1 MTSYSYTIDA
11 ENRLPFGMLNNN
23 FTYPMKINNE
33 IWSNCSQYIYFN
45 CINYIL
51 EQNSF
56 LAHHKEKFLDKMRKS
71 PSYESYKDLLE
82 VIVNDINYNS
92 YYSEILKYMTIHPN
106 FTDYL
111 LEKEDEEE
119 GVDDSN
125 TTLNQVL
132 TSIKDNTKIKE
143 YYKYYPS
150 YIVIKILTRYL
161 KDDLDDFSKIQQYLQ
176 LIEKKHDVIPE
187 IIHNYDFKN
196 IQKLDIYDFE
206 AELASNSELKK
217 VLLISESYPNI
228 LFIYVFKYNLRLFKN
243 RIDTKIDNKIFELFL
258 RYKNKNSESIRNEIF
273 LVNSTK
279 LKDIILDQ
287 VMSYDEKFKRYLD
300 KDETIRIL
308 LTSKIS
314 PEKLLE
320 YENFNFFELNVQKT
334 LRGVTSDDRQR
345 FKSFVSSL
353 REDNNNKLIYFPEN
367 LEKVKEVLATIA
379 LHKKFNLV
387 LPQNRV
393 ENYRSHLPEFLK
405 SHVVLETDES
415 RKCIDLQ
422 FTLFMTKGLSL
433 VYDTEDPTLRS
444 LVGPLLSKLC
454 VSTQFNFDLY
464 EKKVEIK
471 NIFEDMFMELWL
483 KNQMNYISHLMAVI
497 SIFFD
502 VSNIPVT
509 IENLKYALVVLSDS
523 GDFTKMKTKYEDLP
537 SVFMDMDFYFSDA
550 YDYNKH
556 EFLVMIWNFIVCNIE
571 TILKTRNLLRTKTI
585 LIKYILRLRQAVQ
598 CVENVENND
607 IACLC
612 FCIINVANKLKKI
625 QEKYKISINLETYV
639 EAILQNKKAV
649 YDDVVLPVSS
659 SVNDIS
665 QIVSQIF
672 LQNEGVLVSALTQS
686 QIVKIID
693 RLMTFDDD
701 DRRNIYV
708 WLNIFSK

>member
-1 MTSYSYTIDA
+1 MTSYSNSSYTIDA

-23 FTYPMKINNE
+23 FTYPMKINHE
-33 IWSNCSQYIYFN
+33 IWSNCSQYIYVN

-92 YYSEILKYMTIHPN
+92 YYSEILKYMTIHPS
-106 FTDYL
+106 FSDFL
-111 LEKEDEEE
+111 LGREEGEEE
-119 GVDDSN
+119 LQP
-125 TTLNQVL
+125 TLNQVL
-132 TSIKDNTKIKE
+132 SSIKENTKIKE

-150 YIVIKILTRYL
+150 YLVIKILTKYL
-161 KDDLDDFSKIQQYLQ
+161 VDDLDDFSKIQQYLQ
-176 LIEKKHDVIPE
+176 LIEKKHDVIPD

-206 AELASNSELKK
+206 AELASNTELKK
-217 VLLISESYPNI
+217 VLSISESYPNI

-300 KDETIRIL
+300 KDETIRML

-320 YENFNFFELNVQKT
+320 YENFNFFELNVSKP

-345 FKSFVSSL
+345 FKSFISSL
-353 REDNNNKLIYFPEN
+353 NEDNKSVIYFPEN

-379 LHKKFNLV
+379 IHKKFNLT

-405 SHVVLETDES
+405 SHVFLEADDS

-422 FTLFMTKGLSL
+422 FTLYMTKGLSL
-433 VYDTEDPTLRS
+433 VYDTEDPTLQRM
-444 LVGPLLSKLC
+444 VGSLLSKLC
-454 VSTQFNFDLY
+454 VTTQFNFDLY

-483 KNQMNYISHLMAVI
+483 KNQMNYISHMIAVV
-497 SIFFD
+497 SLFFD
-502 VSNIPVT
+502 VSNVPVT
-509 IENLKYALVVLSDS
+509 IKNLQYALVVLSDS
-523 GDFTKMKTKYEDLP
+523 ADFTKMKTKYEELP
-537 SVFMDMDFYFSDA
+537 AVFMDMDFYFDNT
-550 YDYNKH
+550 YDYNKQD
-556 EFLVMIWNFIVCNIE
+556 FLVMIWNFITCNVE

-612 FCIINVANKLKKI
+612 FCIINVGNKLKKV
-625 QEKYKISINLETYV
+625 QEHFKISINLETYV
-639 EAILQNKKAV
+639 EAILKNKKTV

-672 LQNEGVLVSALTQS
+672 LQNEGVLLSALTQS

>member
-1 MTSYSYTIDA
+1 
-11 ENRLPFGMLNNN
+11 
-23 FTYPMKINNE
+23 
-33 IWSNCSQYIYFN
+33 
-45 CINYIL
+45 
-51 EQNSF
+51 
-56 LAHHKEKFLDKMRKS
+56 
-71 PSYESYKDLLE
+71 
-82 VIVNDINYNS
+82 
-92 YYSEILKYMTIHPN
+92 
-106 FTDYL
+106 
-111 LEKEDEEE
+111 
-119 GVDDSN
+119 
-125 TTLNQVL
+125 VL
-132 TSIKDNTKIKE
+132 
-143 YYKYYPS
+143 
-150 YIVIKILTRYL
+150 
-161 KDDLDDFSKIQQYLQ
+161 
-176 LIEKKHDVIPE
+176 
-187 IIHNYDFKN
+187 
-196 IQKLDIYDFE
+196 
-206 AELASNSELKK
+206 
-217 VLLISESYPNI
+217 
-228 LFIYVFKYNLRLFKN
+228 
-243 RIDTKIDNKIFELFL
+243 
-258 RYKNKNSESIRNEIF
+258 
-273 LVNSTK
+273 
-279 LKDIILDQ
+279 
-287 VMSYDEKFKRYLD
+287 
-300 KDETIRIL
+300 
-308 LTSKIS
+308 
-314 PEKLLE
+314 
-320 YENFNFFELNVQKT
+320 
-334 LRGVTSDDRQR
+334 
-345 FKSFVSSL
+345 SL
-353 REDNNNKLIYFPEN
+353 REDNKNKLIYFPEN

-393 ENYRSHLPEFLK
+393 ENYRSNLPEFLK

-433 VYDTEDPTLRS
+433 VYDTEDPTLQR

-550 YDYNKH
+550 YDYNKQ

>member
-1 MTSYSYTIDA
+1 M
-11 ENRLPFGMLNNN
+11 
-23 FTYPMKINNE
+23 
-33 IWSNCSQYIYFN
+33 
-45 CINYIL
+45 
-51 EQNSF
+51 
-56 LAHHKEKFLDKMRKS
+56 
-71 PSYESYKDLLE
+71 
-82 VIVNDINYNS
+82 
-92 YYSEILKYMTIHPN
+92 
-106 FTDYL
+106 
-111 LEKEDEEE
+111 
-119 GVDDSN
+119 
-125 TTLNQVL
+125 
-132 TSIKDNTKIKE
+132 
-143 YYKYYPS
+143 
-150 YIVIKILTRYL
+150 
-161 KDDLDDFSKIQQYLQ
+161 
-176 LIEKKHDVIPE
+176 
-187 IIHNYDFKN
+187 
-196 IQKLDIYDFE
+196 
-206 AELASNSELKK
+206 
-217 VLLISESYPNI
+217 
-228 LFIYVFKYNLRLFKN
+228 
-243 RIDTKIDNKIFELFL
+243 
-258 RYKNKNSESIRNEIF
+258 
-273 LVNSTK
+273 
-279 LKDIILDQ
+279 
-287 VMSYDEKFKRYLD
+287 
-300 KDETIRIL
+300 L

-334 LRGVTSDDRQR
+334 LRGVTTDDRQR
-345 FKSFVSSL
+345 FKSFVLSL
-353 REDNNNKLIYFPEN
+353 REDNKNKLIYFPEN

-393 ENYRSHLPEFLK
+393 ENYRSNLPEFLK

-433 VYDTEDPTLRS
+433 VYDTEDPTLQR

-550 YDYNKH
+550 YDYNKQ

>member
-1 MTSYSYTIDA
+1 
-11 ENRLPFGMLNNN
+11 
-23 FTYPMKINNE
+23 
-33 IWSNCSQYIYFN
+33 
-45 CINYIL
+45 
-51 EQNSF
+51 
-56 LAHHKEKFLDKMRKS
+56 
-71 PSYESYKDLLE
+71 
-82 VIVNDINYNS
+82 
-92 YYSEILKYMTIHPN
+92 MTIHPS
-106 FTDYL
+106 FSDYL

-119 GVDDSN
+119 GVEDNN
-125 TTLNQVL
+125 TPLNQVL
-132 TSIKDNTKIKE
+132 TSIRENTKIKE

-196 IQKLDIYDFE
+196 IQKLEIYDFE
-206 AELASNSELKK
+206 AELASNTELKK

-300 KDETIRIL
+300 KDETIRML

-334 LRGVTSDDRQR
+334 LRGVTTDDRQR
-345 FKSFVSSL
+345 FKSFVLSL
-353 REDNNNKLIYFPEN
+353 REDNKNKLIYFPEN

-393 ENYRSHLPEFLK
+393 ENYRSNLPEFLK

-433 VYDTEDPTLRS
+433 VYDTEDPTLQR

-550 YDYNKH
+550 YDYNKQ